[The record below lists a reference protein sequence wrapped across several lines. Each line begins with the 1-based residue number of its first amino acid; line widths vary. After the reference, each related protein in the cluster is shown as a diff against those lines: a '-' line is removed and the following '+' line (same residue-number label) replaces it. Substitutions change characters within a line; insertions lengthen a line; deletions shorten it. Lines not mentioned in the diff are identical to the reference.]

1 MRIEQIQGG
10 ASFDAWEHQIFNA
23 DVSESSTSHD
33 LIVPAAG
40 SVAVK
45 ILHGDGVFDEVGSCG
60 RGFLN
65 ITCGGDVVG
74 GDGIA
79 ENT

>member
-23 DVSESSTSHD
+23 DVGEGATSHD

-45 ILHGDGVFDEVGSCG
+45 ILHGDGVFDEVGPRG
-60 RGFLN
+60 GGFLN
-65 ITCGGDVVG
+65 ITCGRDVVG
-74 GDGIA
+74 CDGVA